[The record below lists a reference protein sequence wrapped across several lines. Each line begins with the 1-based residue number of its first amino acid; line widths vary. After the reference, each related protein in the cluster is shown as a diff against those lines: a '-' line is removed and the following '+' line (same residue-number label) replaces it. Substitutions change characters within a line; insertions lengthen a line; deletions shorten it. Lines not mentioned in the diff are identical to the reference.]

1 MNYRPRFVDRDLTLR
16 LASAGAVVV
25 GGPKARGKTVTRQ
38 RMAANEVLL
47 DVDEERDGSQ
57 LRDGAEA
64 T

>member
-16 LASAGAVVV
+16 LASAGAVV
-25 GGPKARGKTVTRQ
+25 GGPKARGKTVTGQ

-57 LRDGAEA
+57 PPDGAEA